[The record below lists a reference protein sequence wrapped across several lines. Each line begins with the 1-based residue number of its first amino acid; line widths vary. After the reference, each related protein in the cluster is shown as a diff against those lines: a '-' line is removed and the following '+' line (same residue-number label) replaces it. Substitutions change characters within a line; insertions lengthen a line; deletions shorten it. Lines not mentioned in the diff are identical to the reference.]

1 MSGNP
6 SSTKRT
12 LIDLRQV
19 VKIYETPAGQF
30 TALKNIDLQV
40 NAGEF
45 VAVIGKSGSGKST
58 LINMITGIDRP
69 TLGEVIVGENPIH
82 NLNEDQIAIWRG
94 LNLGVI
100 FQFFQLLPT
109 LTVIENVMLPMEL
122 RQTFPQNERKGRALH
137 LLEQVDLV
145 DQAFKF
151 PSAISGGQQQRV
163 AIARALANDPDV
175 LVGDEPTGSLDS
187 KTADSIFQI
196 FEDFVSQGKTIL
208 IVTHDRE
215 LAGRIPRVVFIADGE
230 ITDQLVASALPNLS
244 SEELAQVSSKLEP
257 IKYKP
262 GETIIQQGDPADH
275 FYIVVK
281 GQVDIILQHGSG
293 TEVVVGKLKAG
304 QYFGEIGLLENR
316 QRTAT
321 VKASSKTD
329 VIVMQLDSESFADL
343 VSKSN
348 MTHDDIIHSMRQRVM
363 QQYLSK
369 SLPGLSMS
377 QLDDILIAVE
387 ITEYQPGMTIVE
399 QETNAEAFTIII
411 EGRVEAVDEQDQV
424 VEQLEQGKSFGELN
438 SLNDGKYRA
447 SYRAVAATKVMTVAH
462 ELFRQLSADIS
473 EKEISQIL
481 RRRYLE
487 LTIGEFIP
495 GLKRRKRN
503 INLDFLNENEIEST
517 QS

>member
-175 LVGDEPTGSLDS
+175 LVGYEPTGSLDS